1 MIQDLEPRSGSRYNS
16 VQYCGLLSLSVF
28 TREQRE
34 PCWYMMRDDLKK
46 LEASDSSGDNAVVAD
61 VDGGTGNSK
70 ENIKVLVR
78 IRPLL
83 AHETGQVAIVSES
96 GNVVRVNGPTPN
108 RQLQCCYDAV
118 LGPEVSQDG
127 TFSHVRE
134 CISAVLAGENSTVFA
149 YGQTGSGKTYTMFG
163 PQGMTTGSGGHSGHG
178 KGVIPLAVADL
189 FLGLV
194 SYHEDDVNAAV

>member
-1 MIQDLEPRSGSRYNS
+1 MRNDLNTLEVSHSPG
-16 VQYCGLLSLSVF
+16 
-28 TREQRE
+28 
-34 PCWYMMRDDLKK
+34 DD
-46 LEASDSSGDNAVVAD
+46 AIGAD

-83 AHETGQVAIVSES
+83 AHETGQVAIVSEG
-96 GNVVRVNGPTPN
+96 GNVVRVNGATPN

-163 PQGMTTGSGGHSGHG
+163 PQEATSGSGGPSGRG

-194 SYHEDDVNAAV
+194 SYHEDDTNAAIHHMDIQNE